1 MRSKDV
7 IESIGNTPLVEI
19 ARMSPNKNVR
29 IFAKLEG
36 QNTGGSGS
44 MKDRIAK
51 YMIEAAERNGELT
64 HDKTML
70 EATSGNTGIA
80 LSMIARRKGYK
91 IKIVMPESMSVERR
105 HILKLYGAELIL
117 SSAEGGVNGAVQVA
131 QDMAA
136 ESDKYFVPDQFGNP
150 ANPLAHYETT
160 GPEILADMGD
170 LKIDVF
176 IAGVG
181 TGGTVT
187 GVGRRLKEHNP
198 DTKVIGVEP
207 FVDDPVQGLRS
218 LKAGFIPPIIDLRIM
233 DERPEVS
240 NKDAELAVVELLN
253 KEGIFAGVSSGVV
266 IHQAIKI
273 AREMDSGNIVVVLAD
288 GGFKYLSSMIFY
300 E

>member
-1 MRSKDV
+1 MRSNDV
-7 IESIGNTPLVEI
+7 VESIGNTPLVEI
-19 ARMSPNKNVR
+19 ARMSPNKKVR

-44 MKDRIAK
+44 MKDRIAR
-51 YMIEAAERNGELT
+51 YMIEAAERDGVLT
-64 HDKTML
+64 PDKTMI

-105 HILKLYGAELIL
+105 QILKLYGAELVL

-131 QDMAA
+131 QEIAA
-136 ESDKYFVPDQFGNP
+136 QNDEYFVPDQFGNP
-150 ANPLAHYETT
+150 ANPLAHYEST

-181 TGGTVT
+181 TGGTIT
-187 GVGRRLKEHNP
+187 GVGRRLKEHYP
-198 DTKVIGVEP
+198 DVKIIGVEP

-218 LKAGFIPPIIDLRIM
+218 LKAGFIPPIIDLGLM

-240 NKDAELAVVELLN
+240 NKDASVAVVKLLQL
-253 KEGIFAGVSSGVV
+253 EGIFAGISSGVV
-266 IHQAIKI
+266 IHQAIKM
-273 AREMDSGNIVVVLAD
+273 ANQMDSGNIVVVLPD
-288 GGFKYLSSMIFY
+288 GGFKYLSTNSY

>member
-1 MRSKDV
+1 MRSDDIV
-7 IESIGNTPLVEI
+7 QAIGNTPLVEI
-19 ARMSPNKNVR
+19 ARISPNKNVR

-44 MKDRIAK
+44 MKDRIAR
-51 YMIEAAERNGELT
+51 YMIEAAERDGVLT
-64 HDKTML
+64 KDKTMI

-105 HILKLYGAELIL
+105 QILKLYGAELVL

-136 ESDKYFVPDQFGNP
+136 ESDEYFVPDQFGNP

-160 GPEILADMGD
+160 GPEIIADMGA

-181 TGGTVT
+181 TGGTIT
-187 GVGRRLKEHNP
+187 GVGRRLRESYPSIKI
-198 DTKVIGVEP
+198 IGVEP

-218 LKAGFIPPIIDLRIM
+218 LKAGFIPPIIDLNIM

-240 NKDAELAVVELLN
+240 NKDASIAVVKLLQQ
-253 KEGIFAGVSSGVV
+253 EGIFAGISSGVV
-266 IHQAIKI
+266 IHQAIKM
-273 AREMDSGNIVVVLAD
+273 ASQMDSGNIVVVLPD
-288 GGFKYLSSMIFY
+288 GGFKYLSTNSY

>member
-1 MRSKDV
+1 MRSKNV
-7 IESIGNTPLVEI
+7 VESIGNTPLVEI
-19 ARMSPNKNVR
+19 ARISPSKNVR

-44 MKDRIAK
+44 MKDRIAM
-51 YMIEAAERNGELT
+51 YMIEAAERDGKLT
-64 HDKTML
+64 KNKTMI

-105 HILKLYGAELIL
+105 QILKLYGAELVL

-131 QDMAA
+131 QEMAA
-136 ESDKYFVPDQFGNP
+136 QSDEYFVPDQFGNP

-176 IAGVG
+176 IAGIG
-181 TGGTVT
+181 TGGTIT
-187 GVGRRLKEHNP
+187 GVGRRLRENCPSIKI
-198 DTKVIGVEP
+198 IGVEP
-207 FVDDPVQGLRS
+207 FVDDPIQGLRS
-218 LKAGFIPPIIDLRIM
+218 LKAGFVPPIIDLSIM

-240 NKDAELAVVELLN
+240 NKDASIAVVKLLQQ
-253 KEGIFAGVSSGVV
+253 EGIFAGISSGVV
-266 IHQAIKI
+266 IHQAIET
-273 AREMDSGNIVVVLAD
+273 ASQMDSGNIVVVLPD
-288 GGFKYLSSMIFY
+288 GGFKYLSTNSY

>member
-1 MRSKDV
+1 MRSKNV
-7 IESIGNTPLVEI
+7 VESIGNTPLVEI

-44 MKDRIAK
+44 MKDRIAR
-51 YMIEAAERNGELT
+51 YMIEAAERDGKLT
-64 HDKTML
+64 PDKTMI

-91 IKIVMPESMSVERR
+91 IKIIMPESMSVERR
-105 HILKLYGAELIL
+105 QILKLYGAELVL

-136 ESDKYFVPDQFGNP
+136 ESDEYFVPDQFGNP

-160 GPEILADMGD
+160 GPEIIADMGA

-176 IAGVG
+176 IAGIG
-181 TGGTVT
+181 TGGTIT
-187 GVGRRLKEHNP
+187 GVGRRLRESYPSIKI
-198 DTKVIGVEP
+198 IGVEP

-218 LKAGFIPPIIDLRIM
+218 LKAGFIPPIIDLSIM
-233 DERPEVS
+233 DARPEVS
-240 NKDAELAVVELLN
+240 NKDASIAVVKLLQQ
-253 KEGIFAGVSSGVV
+253 EGIFAGISSGVV
-266 IHQAIKI
+266 IHQAIKM
-273 AREMDSGNIVVVLAD
+273 ASQMDSGNIVVVLPD
-288 GGFKYLSSMIFY
+288 GGFKYLSTNSY

>member
-1 MRSKDV
+1 MRSKNV
-7 IESIGNTPLVEI
+7 VESIGNTPLVEI

-44 MKDRIAK
+44 MKDRIAR
-51 YMIEAAERNGELT
+51 YMIEAAERDGKLT
-64 HDKTML
+64 PDKTMI

-105 HILKLYGAELIL
+105 QILKLYGAELIL

-136 ESDKYFVPDQFGNP
+136 ESDEYFVPDQFGNP

-160 GPEILADMGD
+160 GPEIIADMGA

-176 IAGVG
+176 IAGIG
-181 TGGTVT
+181 TGGTIT
-187 GVGRRLKEHNP
+187 GVGRRLRESYPSIKI
-198 DTKVIGVEP
+198 IGVEP

-218 LKAGFIPPIIDLRIM
+218 LKAGFIPPIIDLSIM
-233 DERPEVS
+233 DARPEVS
-240 NKDAELAVVELLN
+240 NKDASIAVVKLLQQ
-253 KEGIFAGVSSGVV
+253 EGIFAGISSGVV
-266 IHQAIKI
+266 IHQAIKM
-273 AREMDSGNIVVVLAD
+273 ASQMDSGNIVVVLPD
-288 GGFKYLSSMIFY
+288 GGFKYLSTNSY

>member
-1 MRSKDV
+1 MRSKNV
-7 IESIGNTPLVEI
+7 VESIGNTPLVEI
-19 ARMSPNKNVR
+19 ARISPNENVR

-36 QNTGGSGS
+36 QNSGGSGS

-51 YMIEAAERNGELT
+51 YMIEAAERDGKLT
-64 HDKTML
+64 PDKTMI

-105 HILKLYGAELIL
+105 QILKLFGAELVL

-131 QDMAA
+131 QEMAA
-136 ESDKYFVPDQFGNP
+136 QSDHYFVPDQFGNP
-150 ANPLAHYETT
+150 ANPLAHYQTT

-170 LKIDVF
+170 LKVDVF
-176 IAGVG
+176 IAGIG
-181 TGGTVT
+181 TGGTIT
-187 GVGRRLKEHNP
+187 GVGRRLRETYP
-198 DTKVIGVEP
+198 DVKIIGVEP

-218 LKAGFIPPIIDLRIM
+218 LKAGFIPPIIDLSLL

-240 NKDAELAVVELLN
+240 NKDASVAVVKLLQR
-253 KEGIFAGVSSGVV
+253 EGIFAGISSGVV
-266 IHQAIKI
+266 IHQATKM
-273 AREMDSGNIVVVLAD
+273 ARVMDRGNIVVVLPD
-288 GGFKYLSSMIFY
+288 GGFKYLSTNSY